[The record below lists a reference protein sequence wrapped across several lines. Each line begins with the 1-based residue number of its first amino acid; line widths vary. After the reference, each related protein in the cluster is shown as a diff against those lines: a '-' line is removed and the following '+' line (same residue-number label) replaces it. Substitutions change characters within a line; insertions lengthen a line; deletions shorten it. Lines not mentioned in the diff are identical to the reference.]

1 MPQFAIYLNKN
12 LRSRSVFPMLV
23 DVQAELLRD
32 LETRVVVPLVKST
45 AFTSFPLGLV
55 MPTVDLE
62 GESYLLVAPQL
73 AGVSRWDLGPH
84 IGSAAAHSRAIYTA
98 TDVLLRGF

>member
-1 MPQFAIYLNKN
+1 MPQFAVYLNKN

-32 LETRVVVPLVKST
+32 LETRVVIPLVKRA

-55 MPTVDLE
+55 MPTVEIE
-62 GESYLLVAPQL
+62 GEAYLLVTPQL
-73 AGVSRWDLGPH
+73 AGVSRADLGPH
-84 IGSAAAHSRAIYTA
+84 TGSVAAHSRAVSTA
-98 TDVLLRGF
+98 MDILLRGF